1 MINIRT
7 TRLAIFPL
15 AVILLYYPLT
25 SIAKTFSAKVVR
37 VIDGDTVQAY
47 DGATNTRI
55 RLYGIDAPESKQAF
69 GQKAK
74 QTMIQLV
81 ANQVVNI
88 QDHGQDVYGRI
99 LGTIYLNN
107 NDVKEGA
114 NKRGN
119 SSRLTQSFHF
129 FMFEPIFSPV
139 NALNQPI

>member
-1 MINIRT
+1 MINIRS

-15 AVILLYYPLT
+15 AVILLYSPLT

-74 QTMIQLV
+74 QAMIQLV
-81 ANQVVNI
+81 ANQVVSI
-88 QDHGQDVYGRI
+88 QDHGQDVYGRM
-99 LGTIYLNN
+99 LGTIY
-107 NDVKEGA
+107 
-114 NKRGN
+114 
-119 SSRLTQSFHF
+119 
-129 FMFEPIFSPV
+129 
-139 NALNQPI
+139 

>member
-88 QDHGQDVYGRI
+88 QDHGQDVYGRVM
-99 LGTIYLNN
+99 TPTY
-107 NDVKEGA
+107 
-114 NKRGN
+114 
-119 SSRLTQSFHF
+119 
-129 FMFEPIFSPV
+129 
-139 NALNQPI
+139 

>member
-7 TRLAIFPL
+7 TRLSIFPL
-15 AVILLYYPLT
+15 AVILLYSPLT

-88 QDHGQDVYGRI
+88 QDHGQDVYGRM

-107 NDVKEGA
+107 NDV
-114 NKRGN
+114 
-119 SSRLTQSFHF
+119 
-129 FMFEPIFSPV
+129 
-139 NALNQPI
+139 NAIMGLC